1 MKHESWLR
9 NETPVKQAVRRAS
22 SREGFGETAGMKNM
36 ANVLVTVVVAVIVCL
51 AGILL
56 YRVAGFSR
64 IESGLTVV
72 CLILGIAQIV
82 SMIERGKSVP
92 NMEPLHEQISDLSQT
107 VVVQARDIEK
117 MRAELDVL
125 GEQHREEADNRNDQ
139 MASQMGMLE
148 TLVKQLAEG
157 VGQKR
162 VGENDREDGDLM
174 LVDLEEANATAIEDA
189 ALLAK
194 IRKSLDENRVD
205 LYLQPI
211 VTLPQRKTR
220 YYEGLSRLRAADG
233 EIILPSDYLT
243 VAENAGM
250 MPIIDNLLLFRCV
263 QVVRRMVERNR
274 EIGVFCNIS
283 PHSLLDADFFSQF
296 VDFMQHNTDL
306 KDALVFEFSQRMVE
320 AFGPLELESL
330 DALRELGFSFSMD
343 RVTNLDI
350 DAESLDARGFRYVKV
365 DCEMLL
371 NRERSVGAQIH
382 PADLSELLKRR
393 DLELIVEKVESE
405 KSIVDLLDYGINFA
419 QGYLFAEPR
428 PVRSEVL
435 STPVAGRTGTLG

>member
-9 NETPVKQAVRRAS
+9 NETPVKQAVRRAG
-22 SREGFGETAGMKNM
+22 SREGFGETAGMKNVG
-36 ANVLVTVVVAVIVCL
+36 NVVVTIVVAVVVCL
-51 AGILL
+51 VGILL
-56 YRVAGFSR
+56 YRLAGFSR
-64 IESGLTVV
+64 VEAGLTVV
-72 CLILGIAQIV
+72 CLILGAAQIV
-82 SMIERGKSVP
+82 NMIERGRSVP
-92 NMEPLHEQISDLSQT
+92 DLEPLREQVSDLSQT
-107 VVVQARDIEK
+107 FIVQARDIEK
-117 MRAELDVL
+117 VRAELDAL
-125 GEQHREEADNRNDQ
+125 SEEHRQDSGSRNDQ

-157 VGQKR
+157 VEHR
-162 VGENDREDGDLM
+162 RAEPGERDDDDFM

-189 ALLAK
+189 ALLSK

-220 YYEGLSRLRAADG
+220 YYEGLSRLRSADG
-233 EIILPSDYLT
+233 EIILPSDYLK

-283 PHSLLDADFFSQF
+283 PHSLLDAEFFSQF
-296 VDFMQHNTDL
+296 VEFMQHNTDL
-306 KDALVFEFSQRMVE
+306 KDSLVFEFAQRMVD

-350 DAESLDARGFRYVKV
+350 NAEALEAKGFRYVKV
-365 DCEMLL
+365 DCELLL
-371 NRERSVGAQIH
+371 NRERSAGAQIH

-435 STPVAGRTGTLG
+435 STPVAGLTGTFG